1 MRKAILCLEPEE
13 PVSHMVTAI
22 VIQLELP
29 LNREGGGGVGGREG
43 DDCTVGRRPKR

>member
-13 PVSHMVTAI
+13 PVSHMVTVI

-29 LNREGGGGVGGREG
+29 LNREGERVTTVQWEG
-43 DDCTVGRRPKR
+43 ERNGERAE